1 MKWFEIVPG
10 KHRKRDVTT
19 VFAYSHLSTPIDQWE
34 CPYCLKYFIN
44 YIALHCI
51 TLHRIAL
58 HCITFHYIVLH
69 CITLHCIALI
79 CIALHCITWH
89 YIALHY
95 IALRCIALHY
105 ITLHYVT
112 LHYITLPA
120 CSRLS
125 STSNKQFAAV
135 CKRTPSF
142 CWKSLRWG
150 TEETADVLISSN
162 FTKCKEKIS
171 NSNFLCLDFTLGLV
185 SKLEETSF
193 KVSLQ
198 FPRGFRVWPFLLRPK
213 YQKKE
218 NKKVWMLHCRLVSF
232 VNLNTIQLLTKTSA
246 SWVQ

>member
-1 MKWFEIVPG
+1 MPG

-69 CITLHCIALI
+69 CITFHCLALI

-105 ITLHYVT
+105 ITLHYIT
-112 LHYITLPA
+112 LHYIILHYLLVRDWVRLLTNN
-120 CSRLS
+120 SRPCV
-125 STSNKQFAAV
+125 NAHRVFV
-135 CKRTPSF
+135 EN
-142 CWKSLRWG
+142 RWG
-150 TEETADVLISSN
+150 EVLKKPQ
-162 FTKCKEKIS
+162 T
-171 NSNFLCLDFTLGLV
+171 CLFHQ
-185 SKLEETSF
+185 TSPN
-193 KVSLQ
+193 V
-198 FPRGFRVWPFLLRPK
+198 
-213 YQKKE
+213 KK
-218 NKKVWMLHCRLVSF
+218 R
-232 VNLNTIQLLTKTSA
+232 
-246 SWVQ
+246 